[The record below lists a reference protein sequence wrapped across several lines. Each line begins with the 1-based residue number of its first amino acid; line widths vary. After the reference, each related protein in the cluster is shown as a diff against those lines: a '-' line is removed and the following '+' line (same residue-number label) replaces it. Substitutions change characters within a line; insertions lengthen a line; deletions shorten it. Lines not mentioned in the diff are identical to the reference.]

1 MDLLYVLFVLS
12 LVSIWSAYM
21 LASATRRRSAINA
34 IVDEA
39 KLELEEGIR
48 HIRGEIATVPSS
60 TPRRFEAYTDCPK
73 CGHLDHHWLREP
85 HTEPVPDVPGPASG
99 VALWESLFANSVMP
113 PLEPGPPR
121 MRPNPEAA
129 FEVIRICTNCQHEW
143 GQK

>member
-12 LVSIWSAYM
+12 LVSMWSACM

-60 TPRRFEAYTDCPK
+60 TPRRFEAFCACPK
-73 CGHLDHHWLREP
+73 CGRLDHHWLQSPKPAPTDAEMEEWRRNSTTYTIEQWGGGVTRTDVFP
-85 HTEPVPDVPGPASG
+85 PVPVD
-99 VALWESLFANSVMP
+99 ESQ
-113 PLEPGPPR
+113 
-121 MRPNPEAA
+121 
-129 FEVIRICTNCQHEW
+129 FEVIRICTGCGHEF
-143 GQK
+143 GQI